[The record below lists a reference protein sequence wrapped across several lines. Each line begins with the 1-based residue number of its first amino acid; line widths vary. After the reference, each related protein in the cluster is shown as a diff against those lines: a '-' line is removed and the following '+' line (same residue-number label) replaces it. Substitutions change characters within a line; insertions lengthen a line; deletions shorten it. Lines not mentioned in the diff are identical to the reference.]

1 MNTSRVRVLSE
12 VLLKSPRYV
21 KVNADRATRVAEI
34 LRDFDITI
42 PKWEITPFYPQLDD
56 FEEMCLFYLIF
67 NSINYCYFDQDG
79 KKFQDGTLSG
89 SSLACLRLTEKWD
102 EIKDPQFLRNVD
114 ENYLLSE
121 LFAAESPISLI
132 KERTAALREVGD
144 FLSKSTDFTFEK
156 LFRRYRRNA
165 YLTSQALPTLLP
177 TWRDPFFKRS
187 QLFVGMVY
195 GRFQDWE
202 NLPIEEESL
211 HNLTVFADYK
221 VPQTL
226 IAMGIIEPHARI
238 LTRLHSN
245 RFLGSGSRKELELRA
260 ATIAGADL
268 ITDKLRSLVDDD
280 INSLHTDYLLWGASR
295 KVETMPPDLFV
306 RAWPNHH
313 LTLTTDY

>member
-12 VLLKSPRYV
+12 VLLKNPRYV

-34 LRDFDITI
+34 LRDFEITI
-42 PKWEITPFYPQLDD
+42 PTWDYSPFYPQLDD
-56 FEEMCLFYLIF
+56 FEDMCLFYLLF

-79 KKFQDGTLSG
+79 KKFQDGNLSG
-89 SSLACLRLTEKWD
+89 SSLACLRLNEKWD

-121 LFAAESPISLI
+121 LFQAESPISLV
-132 KERTAALREVGD
+132 KERTAALREIGE
-144 FLSKSTDFTFEK
+144 FLSKTPEFTFDK
-156 LFRRYRRNA
+156 LFRRFKQNA
-165 YLTSQALPTLLP
+165 YFVSQALPNFLP

-195 GRFQDWE
+195 GRFQNYPD
-202 NLPIEEESL
+202 LPIQEESL
-211 HNLTVFADYK
+211 QDLTVFADYR

-260 ATIAGADL
+260 ATILGADL
-268 ITDKLRSLVDDD
+268 ITDKLRKWVDDD
-280 INSLHTDYLLWGASR
+280 INPLHTDFLLWGASR
-295 KVETMPPDLFV
+295 KVETMPPDLFSK
-306 RAWPNHH
+306 AWPNHH

>member
-1 MNTSRVRVLSE
+1 MSTSRVRVLSE
-12 VLLKSPRYV
+12 VLLKNPRYV
-21 KVNADRATRVAEI
+21 NLNRDRAERVAQI
-34 LRDFDITI
+34 LRDFDIAI
-42 PKWEITPFYPQLDD
+42 PKWDYSPFYPQLED
-56 FEEMCLFYLIF
+56 FEDMCLFYLIF

-79 KKFQDGTLSG
+79 KKFQDGNLSG
-89 SSLACLRLTEKWD
+89 SSLASVRLTEKWD

-121 LFAAESPISLI
+121 LFQAESPISLV

-144 FLSKSTDFTFEK
+144 FLSKNPEFTFDK
-156 LFRRYRRNA
+156 LFRRFKQNA
-165 YLTSQALPTLLP
+165 YFVSQALPTFLP

-195 GRFQDWE
+195 GRFQTHPD
-202 NLPIEEESL
+202 LPIQEESL
-211 HNLTVFADYK
+211 QDLTVFADYR

-260 ATIAGADL
+260 ATILGADL
-268 ITDKLRSLVDDD
+268 ITDKLRNLVDED
-280 INSLHTDYLLWGASR
+280 INSLHTDFLLWAAAR
-295 KVETMPPDLFV
+295 KIESMPKDLFSKP
-306 RAWPNHH
+306 WPNHH
-313 LTLTTDY
+313 LTITTDY